1 MVDEDVVGDR
11 AFKAALAALHRVN
24 HAEGLRVSRLCV
36 LALRALLLT
45 LLHLMSG
52 FVRLVRSTFGTL
64 PCPFTPSSCVAML
77 LHIAQV
83 FGQEFIFVVSSRG
96 PLQYGF
102 APNVNPVFIE
112 LLSARPSKPLRH
124 RFIPLLRVFAAFA
137 RSPAHPRLGL
147 FAVAM
152 MHVPVITMC
161 VVLDFVSHQH
171 QMCS

>member
-1 MVDEDVVGDR
+1 MVDEDVGDR
-11 AFKAALAALHRVN
+11 PLTAALAALRREN
-24 HAEGLRVSRLCV
+24 FAEGLRISRECV
-36 LALRALLLT
+36 LALPALLLT

-64 PCPFTPSSCVAML
+64 PCPFTVSSCVAML

-83 FGQEFIFVVSSRG
+83 LGQEFIILVSSRG
-96 PLQYGF
+96 PLQSGF
-102 APNVNPVFIE
+102 ASNVNPVFIE
-112 LLSARPSKPLRH
+112 PLSARPSKPLRH